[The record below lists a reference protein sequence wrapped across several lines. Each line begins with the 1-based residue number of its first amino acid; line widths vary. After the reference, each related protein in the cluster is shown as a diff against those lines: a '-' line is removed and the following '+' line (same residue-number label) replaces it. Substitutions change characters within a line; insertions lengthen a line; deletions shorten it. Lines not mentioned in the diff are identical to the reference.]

1 MVSILVVDMG
11 SIIKFTFKRV
21 QEQTDSNQRGGGKVI
36 KRERREG
43 SSRNMYKGPM
53 DRAKGVKD

>member
-1 MVSILVVDMG
+1 MG

-53 DRAKGVKD
+53 DKTNGE